1 MSKEIVMTT
10 AAKAV
15 AKTGNVAQEKAV
27 DPTPQGNKM
36 FEGME
41 RLSFEINKDIFK
53 AADVAITY
61 RKGRA
66 SGKMFMVI
74 TIETKSKGQI
84 VIPVF
89 ARKDGKGI
97 TANCN
102 HEDYQWIQG
111 QTRAFVDNRKAVE

>member
-1 MSKEIVMTT
+1 MTT

-15 AKTGNVAQEKAV
+15 TGTVAQEKAV
-27 DPTPQGNKM
+27 DTMPQNKNM

-53 AADVAITY
+53 DADVAITY
-61 RKGRA
+61 RKGRE

-74 TIETKSKGQI
+74 SIDTKSKGQI
-84 VIPVF
+84 ILTVF
-89 ARKDGKGI
+89 GKKDGSGI

-102 HEDYQWIQG
+102 HEDYQWIMG
-111 QTRAFVDNRKAVE
+111 QKKAFVDNRKTVA